1 MEDRMGMNIKNPTV
15 ERLAKEL
22 AAETGET
29 MTSAIQVALE
39 ERLERLRRE
48 RDVAEKIR
56 RIDEIVD
63 SLPPVPPGVTSDHS
77 DLYDENGLPA

>member
-1 MEDRMGMNIKNPTV
+1 MEAEMGLSIKNPKV

-22 AAETGET
+22 ATETGKS
-29 MTSAIQVALE
+29 MTSAIQNALE
-39 ERLERLRRE
+39 EKLQRVRRE

-56 RIDEIVD
+56 RIDALLE
-63 SLPPVPPGVTSDHS
+63 SLPPVPAGVTSDHS

>member
-1 MEDRMGMNIKNPTV
+1 MGMNIKNPTV

-39 ERLERLRRE
+39 ERLERLHRQ
-48 RDVAEKIR
+48 RDVAEKKR
-56 RIDEIVD
+56 RLREILD
-63 SLPPVPPGVTSDHS
+63 SLPPPPPGVTSDHS
-77 DLYDENGLPA
+77 DLYDEFGLPK